1 MNDHLDQLG
10 RAASEI
16 EEESKELERGQI
28 RKVNPDDDSVLNSD
42 AEQSQSSFQTQE
54 TQEGPSGSAATQ
66 NDEEEKK
73 GEGDDLP

>member
-42 AEQSQSSFQTQE
+42 AE
-54 TQEGPSGSAATQ
+54 
-66 NDEEEKK
+66 
-73 GEGDDLP
+73 